1 MSEKENLK
9 MVLVGHIDHGKST
22 LIGRLFYDTKSLS
35 ADKLMD
41 VKDKEGDIKFAH
53 VMDHLKEER
62 DQGITIDTAQ
72 TYFSTDDRN
81 YTIIDAPGHKEFI
94 KNMITGASQ
103 AEAGVLVID
112 AKEGVMP
119 QTKRH
124 AYILSLL
131 GIDQVVVAMN
141 KMDLVGRKEER
152 YEEVKEEMEEF
163 LEEINIDPNY
173 VIPISAEEG
182 DNVVDKS
189 EKMEWYDGPTVLDA
203 LERFETKP
211 EPTEKPLRFPV
222 QDIYDV
228 DGEEVVVGKVESGT
242 VKQGDSVKVFPGDE
256 EAEVKEVKEFG
267 KETKKA
273 EAGESKGLVLS
284 TKGLERGDMVSDAE
298 KVPEVSKKVEANIFW
313 INPDKISK
321 EEEITFKCTTQ
332 ESEGVISEIS
342 KRLDSSTLEVAEEDA
357 DALGQHEVGEVTLTL
372 EKPVAVDNFSEIMET
387 GRFVIDRNRR
397 INGGGIVVR

>member
-9 MVLVGHIDHGKST
+9 MVLVGHVDHGKST

-41 VKDKEGDIKFAH
+41 VKDKEGDVKFAH

-72 TYFSTDDRN
+72 TFFSTNERN

-103 AEAGVLVID
+103 AEAGVLVVD

-141 KMDLVGRKEER
+141 KMDLVGRREER
-152 YEEVKEEMEEF
+152 YEEVREDLEEF
-163 LEEINIDPNY
+163 LDEINIDPNY
-173 VIPISAEEG
+173 VVPISAEEG
-182 DNVVDKS
+182 DNVVERS
-189 EKMEWYDGPTVLDA
+189 SGLGWYDGPTVLEA
-203 LERFETKP
+203 LESFETKP

-222 QDIYDV
+222 QDVYDV

-242 VKQGDSVKVFPGDE
+242 VKKGDTVKVLPMDE
-256 EAEVKEVKEFG
+256 EAKVEEVKEFD
-267 KETKKA
+267 KEVEKA
-273 EAGESKGLVLS
+273 EAGESKGLVLNVD
-284 TKGLERGDMVSDAE
+284 GVERGDVVSEVSDA
-298 KVPEVSKKVEANIFW
+298 PEVTKKVDANVFW
-313 INPDKISK
+313 INPDEIRKK
-321 EEEITFKCTTQ
+321 EEITFKCTTQ
-332 ESEGVISEIS
+332 ESEGCISKIK
-342 KRLDSSTLEVAEEDA
+342 KRLDSSTLKAVEGNTDE
-357 DALGQHEVGEVTLTL
+357 LGQHEVGEVVLEL
-372 EKPVAVDNFSEIMET
+372 EKPVVVDGFNEIMET
-387 GRFVIDRNRR
+387 GRFVIDRNGR
-397 INGGGIVVR
+397 INGGGIVV

>member
-1 MSEKENLK
+1 MQEKENLK

-22 LIGRLFYDTKSLS
+22 LIGRLFYDTESLS

-41 VKDKEGDIKFAH
+41 VKDEEGDIKFAH

-112 AKEGVMP
+112 ADEGVMP

-141 KMDLVGRKEER
+141 KMDLVGRREER
-152 YEEVKEEMEEF
+152 YEEVKGDLEGF
-163 LEEINIDPNY
+163 LDGIGIDPNY

-182 DNVVDKS
+182 DNVA
-189 EKMEWYDGPTVLDA
+189 EKGKMDWYDGPTVLEA
-203 LERFETKP
+203 LESFDTKP

-222 QDIYDV
+222 QDVYDV

-242 VKQGDSVKVFPGDE
+242 VKEGDTVKVLPRGVE
-256 EAEVKEVKEFG
+256 TEVEEVKEFG
-267 KETKKA
+267 KETKRA

-284 TKGLERGDMVSDAE
+284 IDGAERGDMVSDAVKTP
-298 KVPEVSKKVEANIFW
+298 KVTEEVEANIFW
-313 INPDKISK
+313 INPDEIEKK
-321 EEEITFKCTTQ
+321 EEITFKCTTQ
-332 ESEGVISEIS
+332 ESEGVISEIK
-342 KRLDSSTLEVAEEDA
+342 KRLDSSTLEAVEEDA
-357 DALGQHEVGEVTLTL
+357 DRLGQHEVGEVVISL
-372 EKPVAVDNFSEIMET
+372 EESVVVDEFNKIMET

-397 INGGGIVVR
+397 INGGGIVVM

>member
-9 MVLVGHIDHGKST
+9 MVLVGHVDHGKST

-41 VKDKEGDIKFAH
+41 VKDKEGDVKFAH

-72 TYFSTDDRN
+72 TFFSTNERN

-103 AEAGVLVID
+103 AEAGVLVVD

-141 KMDLVGRKEER
+141 KMDLVGRKEGR
-152 YEEVKEEMEEF
+152 YKEVKKELEGF
-163 LEEINIDPNY
+163 LHEINIDPNY
-173 VIPISAEEG
+173 VVPISAEEG
-182 DNVVDKS
+182 DNVVERS
-189 EKMEWYDGPTVLDA
+189 SGLGWYDGPTVLEA
-203 LERFETKP
+203 LESFETKP

-222 QDIYDV
+222 QDVYDV

-242 VKQGDSVKVFPGDE
+242 VKKGDTVKVLPMDE
-256 EAEVKEVKEFG
+256 EAKVEEVKEFD
-267 KETKKA
+267 KEVEKA
-273 EAGESKGLVLS
+273 EAGESKGLVLNVD
-284 TKGLERGDMVSDAE
+284 GVERGDVVSEVSDA
-298 KVPEVSKKVEANIFW
+298 PEVTKKVDANVFW
-313 INPDKISK
+313 INPDEIKK
-321 EEEITFKCTTQ
+321 KEEITFKCTTQ
-332 ESEGVISEIS
+332 ESEGFISKIK
-342 KRLDSSTLEVAEEDA
+342 KRLDSSTLKAVEGNTDE
-357 DALGQHEVGEVTLTL
+357 LGQHEVGEVVLEL
-372 EKPVAVDNFSEIMET
+372 EKPVVVDGFNEIMET
-387 GRFVIDRNRR
+387 GRFVIDRNGR
-397 INGGGIVVR
+397 INGGGIVV

>member
-1 MSEKENLK
+1 MQEKENLK

-22 LIGRLFYDTKSLS
+22 LIGRLFYDTESLS

-41 VKDKEGDIKFAH
+41 VKDEEGDIKFAH

-112 AKEGVMP
+112 ADEGVMP

-152 YEEVKEEMEEF
+152 YEEVNEDLEGF
-163 LEEINIDPNY
+163 LDGIGIDPNY

-182 DNVVDKS
+182 DNVAGKG
-189 EKMEWYDGPTVLDA
+189 KMDWYDGPTVLEA
-203 LERFETKP
+203 LESFDTKP

-222 QDIYDV
+222 QDVYDV

-242 VKQGDSVKVFPGDE
+242 VKEGDTVKVLPRGVE
-256 EAEVKEVKEFG
+256 TEVEEVKEFG
-267 KETKKA
+267 KETKRA

-284 TKGLERGDMVSDAE
+284 IDGAERGDMVSDAVKTP
-298 KVPEVSKKVEANIFW
+298 KVTEEVEANIFW
-313 INPDKISK
+313 INPDEIEKK
-321 EEEITFKCTTQ
+321 EEITFKCTTQ
-332 ESEGVISEIS
+332 ESEGVISEIK
-342 KRLDSSTLEVAEEDA
+342 KRLDSSTLEAVEEDA
-357 DALGQHEVGEVTLTL
+357 DRLGQHEVGEVVISL
-372 EKPVAVDNFSEIMET
+372 EESVVVDEFNKIMET

-397 INGGGIVVR
+397 INGGGIVVM

>member
-1 MSEKENLK
+1 MTEKNNLK

-41 VKDKEGDIKFAH
+41 VKDKEGDVKFAH

-72 TYFSTDDRN
+72 TYFSTEGRN

-103 AEAGVLVID
+103 AEAGVLVVD

-141 KMDLVGRKEER
+141 KMDLVGRDERR
-152 YEEVKEEMEEF
+152 YEEVREDLEEF
-163 LEEINIDPNY
+163 LGEINIEPNY

-182 DNVVDKS
+182 DNVAERS
-189 EKMEWYDGPTVLDA
+189 EKMGWYDGPTVLEA
-203 LERFETKP
+203 LESFETKP

-222 QDIYDV
+222 QDVYEV
-228 DGEEVVVGKVESGT
+228 DGNEVVVGKVEVGT
-242 VKQGDSVKVFPGDE
+242 VEEGDTVKVLPGKG
-256 EAEVKEVKEFG
+256 EAEVEEVKEFD
-267 KETKKA
+267 KEVEKA
-273 EAGESKGLVLS
+273 EAGESKGLVLNVD
-284 TKGLERGDMVSDAE
+284 GVERGDVVSNASDA
-298 KVPEVSKKVEANIFW
+298 PETTKKVEANVFW
-313 INPDKISK
+313 INSEEINKK
-321 EEEITFKCTTQ
+321 EEITFKCTTQ
-332 ESEGVISEIS
+332 ESEGCIGEIK

-357 DALGQHEVGEVTLTL
+357 EALGQHEVGEVLL
-372 EKPVAVDNFSEIMET
+372 ELEEPVVVDSFNEIMET
-387 GRFVIDRNRR
+387 GRFVIDRDRR
-397 INGGGIVVR
+397 INGGGIVVM

>member
-9 MVLVGHIDHGKST
+9 MVLVGHVDHGKST

-41 VKDKEGDIKFAH
+41 VKDKEGDVKFAH

-72 TYFSTDDRN
+72 TFFSTNERN

-112 AKEGVMP
+112 ANEGVMP

-141 KMDLVGRKEER
+141 KMDLVDRKEGR
-152 YEEVKEEMEEF
+152 YREVKKELEGF
-163 LEEINIDPNY
+163 LHEIDIDPNY
-173 VIPISAEEG
+173 VVPISAEEG
-182 DNVVDKS
+182 DNVVERS
-189 EKMEWYDGPTVLDA
+189 HVLEWYDGPTVLEA
-203 LERFETKP
+203 LKRFETKP
-211 EPTEKPLRFPV
+211 EITEKPLRLPV
-222 QDIYDV
+222 QDVYKV
-228 DGEEVVVGKVESGT
+228 DGEEVAVGKVEAGT
-242 VKQGDSVKVFPGDE
+242 VKEGDAVKVLPRGV
-256 EAEVKEVKEFG
+256 EATVKKI
-267 KETKKA
+267 KKFDS
-273 EAGESKGLVLS
+273 EPERMGSGECTGLVLS
-284 TKGLERGDMVSDAE
+284 ISGLERGNMISDASDAP
-298 KVPEVSKKVEANIFW
+298 KVTKEVDANVFW
-313 INPDKISK
+313 INPDGIEK

-332 ESEGVISEIS
+332 ESKGCIREIK
-342 KRLDSSTLEVAEEDA
+342 KRLDSSTLKAVEGDGDE
-357 DALGQHEVGEVTLTL
+357 LGQHEVGEIVIEL
-372 EKPVAVDNFSEIMET
+372 EEPVAVDSFNEIMET
-387 GRFVIDRNRR
+387 GRFVIDRNGR
-397 INGGGIVVR
+397 INGGGIVV

>member
-35 ADKLMD
+35 SEKLTD
-41 VKDKEGDIKFAH
+41 VKDKEGDVNFAH

-72 TYFSTDDRN
+72 TYFSTEGRN

-103 AEAGVLVID
+103 AEAGVLVVD

-141 KMDLVGRKEER
+141 KMDLVGRDERR
-152 YEEVKEEMEEF
+152 YENVREDLEEF
-163 LEEINIDPNY
+163 LGEINIDPNY

-182 DNVVDKS
+182 DNVAERS
-189 EKMEWYDGPTVLDA
+189 EKMEWYDGPTVLEA
-203 LERFETKP
+203 LESFETKP

-222 QDIYDV
+222 QDVYDV
-228 DGEEVVVGKVESGT
+228 DGEEVVVGKVEAGT
-242 VKQGDSVKVFPGDE
+242 VEEGDTVKVLPMDE
-256 EAEVKEVKEFG
+256 EAKVEEVKEFD
-267 KETKKA
+267 KEVEKA
-273 EAGESKGLVLS
+273 EAGESKGLVLNVD
-284 TKGLERGDMVSDAE
+284 GVERGDVVSEVSDA
-298 KVPEVSKKVEANIFW
+298 PEVTKEVEANVFW
-313 INPDKISK
+313 INSEEINKK
-321 EEEITFKCTTQ
+321 EEITFKCTTQ
-332 ESEGVISEIS
+332 ESEGCIGKIK

-357 DALGQHEVGEVTLTL
+357 EALGQHEVGEVVL
-372 EKPVAVDNFSEIMET
+372 ELEEPVVVDSFNEIMET

-397 INGGGIVVR
+397 INGGGIVVM

>member
-1 MSEKENLK
+1 MDEKENLK

-141 KMDLVGRKEER
+141 KMDLVGRREER
-152 YEEVKEEMEEF
+152 YEEVKDDLEEF
-163 LEEINIDPNY
+163 LDEIGIDPNY

-182 DNVVDKS
+182 DNVADSS
-189 EKMEWYDGPTVLDA
+189 EEMDWYDGPTVLDA
-203 LERFETKP
+203 LESFDTKP

-222 QDIYDV
+222 QDVYGV

-242 VKQGDSVKVFPGDE
+242 VNEGDSVKVLPMDK
-256 EAEVKEVKEFG
+256 EAKVEEVKEFDS
-267 KETKKA
+267 EVEKA

-284 TKGLERGDMVSDAE
+284 VEGLERGDMVSDASNT
-298 KVPEVSKKVEANIFW
+298 PEVGKKINANIFW
-313 INPDKISK
+313 INPDGIEKD
-321 EEEITFKCTTQ
+321 EEITFKCTTE
-332 ESEGVISEIS
+332 ESQGRISEIK

-357 DALGQHEVGEVTLTL
+357 DKLGQHEVGEVVLTL
-372 EKPVAVDNFSEIMET
+372 DKPVAVDNFSEIMET
-387 GRFVIDRNRR
+387 GRFVIDRDRR
-397 INGGGIVVR
+397 INGGGIVVM